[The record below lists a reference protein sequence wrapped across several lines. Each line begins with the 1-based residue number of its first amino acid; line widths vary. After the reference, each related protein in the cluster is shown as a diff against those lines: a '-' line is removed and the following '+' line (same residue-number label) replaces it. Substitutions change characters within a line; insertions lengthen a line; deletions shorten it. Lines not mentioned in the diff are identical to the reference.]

1 LTRRGGEARAI
12 GQVQDQLP
20 SAGASPCRLATRS
33 QGYCPL
39 LRRAASG
46 NLYAHDQECS
56 WHTSRSLAR
65 PDCAGQ
71 PVVCADPCN
80 RPAGGQI
87 EYMGAAAECIDPWL
101 GAGVGPLEAPAAREA
116 EGFGATLHEDDHLQG
131 ISGDFVAH
139 PEFYA
144 ALVRVNRHLKA
155 AGERALADSFLH
167 ESREEIERAGGVV
180 RRADVE
186 HTGEVGEVISHVGL
200 QKSQSPAQGPGS
212 VKRKVRGRF
221 RPAGDDHSVATACGS
236 SGSEAV
242 ASPALSSSPSAR
254 NAGRVSAL
262 DSEST
267 STGWASGVRSGSGTH
282 PAPAS
287 NRSASLAMSGFLR

>member
-1 LTRRGGEARAI
+1 MTRRGGEAHAI

-20 SAGASPCRLATRS
+20 SARASPCRLSTRS
-33 QGYCPL
+33 QGYRPL
-39 LRRAASG
+39 LRGAASG
-46 NLYAHDQECS
+46 NLHAHHQECS
-56 WHTSRSLAR
+56 WHTSRSAVW

-80 RPAGGQI
+80 GPAGGQI
-87 EYMGAAAECIDPWL
+87 EYVCAAAESIDAPL
-101 GAGVGPLEAPAAREA
+101 RAGVGPLEAPAAREA
-116 EGFGATLHEDDHLQG
+116 EGFGAALPEDDHLQEL
-131 ISGDFVAH
+131 SGDFVAH
-139 PEFYA
+139 PEFCA

-155 AGERALADSFLH
+155 AGERALADSFFH
-167 ESREEIERAGGVV
+167 ESREEVERAGGVV

-221 RPAGDDHSVATACGS
+221 HPAGDDHSAATACGT

-242 ASPALSSSPSAR
+242 GSPALSSPPSAR
-254 NAGRVSAL
+254 NAGRGSAP

-267 STGWASGVRSGSGTH
+267 STDWASGVRSGSGTH